1 MDAAGVVCMRHVPD
15 DRPACSGMPA
25 GATSGA
31 VVSGVAAGTGF
42 SGAGRGDAEDPGVPH
57 YAELHCLSD
66 FTFLR
71 GASSAAQ
78 LFARARACGYEAL
91 AITDECSLA
100 GIVRAFEASRDTG
113 VPLVIGSEFRLTDG
127 TRFVLLVEN
136 QQGYENLCALITTGR
151 RAASKGRYVLSRTD
165 VERASRDGLLCL
177 WLPDEHPDGKAA
189 DAGASGVD
197 AGNAQAGAPAPNDGW
212 ATDNGVP
219 AAEDKALATAAAG
232 DLAAALVAGKTSTM
246 PVMDAGMHPLLER
259 AGWVRQ
265 TFLHAWLAVELH
277 RDRDDARVLAE
288 RLALAEMTA
297 LTPVACGDVHMDVK
311 RRRVLQDTLT
321 ALRHRVPLAQ
331 AGGLL
336 FSNGERHLRRREVLA
351 SVYPLALLA
360 ETLAIARRCTF
371 RLDQL
376 RYGYP
381 QELVPAGHTPTTWL
395 RKLSEDGMR
404 WRWPQGV
411 PSRVQQQVDH
421 ELALIADLGYEPY
434 FLTVHDIV
442 RFARGRGILC
452 QGRGSAANSAVCFVL
467 GIVEVDPSRMQML
480 VERFISRERNEPP
493 DIDVDFE
500 HERREEVFQYIY
512 RKYGR
517 HRAALTAN
525 VICYRG
531 RSAAR
536 DAARALGLPAE
547 QITAISACF
556 GRGGYGVD
564 VTLRLQEAGF
574 DPASPLMQRLLH
586 LVEALRDHPR
596 HLSQHV
602 GGFVMS
608 DGPLARL
615 VPTENAA
622 MPERT
627 IIQWNKD
634 DLDVL
639 GMLKVDCLALGM
651 LSCVRRALDLL
662 ARHRGR
668 YLTPATI
675 PPDDEATYDMIS
687 RADTVGVFQVES
699 RAQMSMLPRL
709 KPRCF
714 YDLVVQ
720 VAIVRPGPIQGDMVH
735 PYLRRRQ
742 GLEPVDYPSEALRE
756 VFERTLG
763 VPLFQEQVMRL
774 AIVAAGY
781 TPGEADQLRRSMAA
795 WRRHGDLEIHRQR
808 LVGGMVERGYS
819 AEFAGRIFEQL
830 KGFASYGFPESH
842 ACAFA
847 LITYVSSWL
856 KCHEPAAFLCAL
868 LNAQPMGFY
877 PASTLVQD
885 AQRHGV
891 RVLPVDVLRSQWD
904 NTLEGGEV
912 GGAQPAVRLGFRQ
925 IAGLGEAAARR
936 IMAAR
941 LTHMRSRG
949 VPDAVV
955 SGQPCTRRQI
965 DLSRASEVPNHAA
978 SSGLAPSYAGCGMS
992 PFPAAGVFFRSV
1004 ADLCHRARL
1013 DDHEASLLA
1022 DAGALEALAGHRHAA
1037 HWAVAGVEEPA
1048 PLWGDTVTETPVS
1061 LPVPTVVQDL
1071 VADYRTQGFSLDTH
1085 PMALLR
1091 PALRARRCADSLTLQ
1106 RCPHGRS
1113 VRAAGLVTMR
1123 QRPATASG
1131 VTFVTLEDE
1140 GGTVNVVV
1148 WEDVAVRFRKVLVG
1162 SRLLAIDGRWEV
1174 VDGVQHLI
1182 ARRLHD
1188 LSGLLGQLVTGGAR
1202 DYH

>member
-1 MDAAGVVCMRHVPD
+1 
-15 DRPACSGMPA
+15 MP
-25 GATSGA
+25 
-31 VVSGVAAGTGF
+31 
-42 SGAGRGDAEDPGVPH
+42 R

-151 RAASKGRYVLSRTD
+151 RAAPKGRYVLSRTD

-189 DAGASGVD
+189 DAASH
-197 AGNAQAGAPAPNDGW
+197 
-212 ATDNGVP
+212 
-219 AAEDKALATAAAG
+219 
-232 DLAAALVAGKTSTM
+232 S
-246 PVMDAGMHPLLER
+246 LLER
-259 AGWVRQ
+259 ASWIRQ
-265 TFLHAWLAVELH
+265 TFPHAWLAVELH
-277 RDRDDARVLAE
+277 RDRDDAQVLAE
-288 RLALAEMTA
+288 RLALAEMKG

-351 SVYPLALLA
+351 SVYPPALLA

-421 ELALIADLGYEPY
+421 ELTLIADLGYEPY

-547 QITAISACF
+547 QISAISACF

-891 RVLPVDVLRSQWD
+891 RVLPVDVLHSQWD

-925 IAGLGEAAARR
+925 IVGLGEAAARR
-936 IMAAR
+936 IVTAR
-941 LTHMRSRG
+941 LGQMGQEGTGRTEMIVERMAQKG
-949 VPDAVV
+949 TVPEKAWPQKV
-955 SGQPCTRRQI
+955 
-965 DLSRASEVPNHAA
+965 
-978 SSGLAPSYAGCGMS
+978 APGALRMG
-992 PFPAAGVFFRSV
+992 FRDV
-1004 ADLCHRARL
+1004 ADLCHRAQL
-1013 DDHEASLLA
+1013 DEREASLLA
-1022 DAGALEALAGHRHAA
+1022 DVGALEGLAGHRHAA

-1091 PALRARRCADSLTLQ
+1091 PALRARRCADSRTLQ

-1148 WEDVAVRFRKVLVG
+1148 WEDVAMRFRKVLVG